1 MFTYIF
7 LYFYILCSLCRCLFT
22 EAMDFQ
28 GKIVFDSTKS
38 DGQFK
43 KTACNDKLMS
53 FYPDCQFT
61 SIEDG
66 LKASCDWFVANY
78 EKARKGH

>member
-1 MFTYIF
+1 
-7 LYFYILCSLCRCLFT
+7 
-22 EAMDFQ
+22 MDFQ
-28 GKIVFDSTKS
+28 GNIVFDTTKS

-43 KTACNDKLMS
+43 KTACNDKLVS
-53 FYPDCQFT
+53 LYPDFKFT
-61 SIEDG
+61 PIQDG